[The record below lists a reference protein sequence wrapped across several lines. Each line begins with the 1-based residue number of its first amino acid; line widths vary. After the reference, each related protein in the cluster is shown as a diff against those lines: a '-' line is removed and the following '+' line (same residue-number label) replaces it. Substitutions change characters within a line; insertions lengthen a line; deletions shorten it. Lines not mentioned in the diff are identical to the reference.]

1 MSNLVRNPL
10 LSLWLSGA
18 DAWMGAARGMCSA
31 RMQREQMRALD
42 ELGAQAIRIWS
53 LAWMFPLPA
62 KQPSIAERM
71 AALSLRVVA
80 GGRR

>member
-1 MSNLVRNPL
+1 MRNPL

-31 RMQREQMRALD
+31 EMQREQMRMIH
-42 ELGAQAIRIWS
+42 ELGAQMIQIWG
-53 LAWMFPLPA
+53 AVWMLPSPA
-62 KQPSIAERM
+62 RQRPIAERM

>member
-1 MSNLVRNPL
+1 L

-18 DAWMGAARGMCSA
+18 DAWMGAARGMCFA
-31 RMQREQMRALD
+31 EMQREQMRMIH
-42 ELGAQAIRIWS
+42 ELGAQVIQIWGA
-53 LAWMFPLPA
+53 AWIFPLPTE
-62 KQPSIAERM
+62 QPSIAERM

>member
-1 MSNLVRNPL
+1 
-10 LSLWLSGA
+10 
-18 DAWMGAARGMCSA
+18 MGAVRAMCFA
-31 RMQREQMRALD
+31 EMQRGQMLMLH
-42 ELGAQAIRIWS
+42 ELGAQVIQILGAG
-53 LAWMFPLPA
+53 LMFPLPV

>member
-1 MSNLVRNPL
+1 MRNPL

-31 RMQREQMRALD
+31 EMQREQMRMIH
-42 ELGAQAIRIWS
+42 ELGAQMLQIWGA
-53 LAWMFPLPA
+53 AWMFPLPA
-62 KQPSIAERM
+62 RQRPIAERM

>member
-1 MSNLVRNPL
+1 MGDPVRNPL

-18 DAWMGAARGMCSA
+18 NAWMGVVRGMCFA
-31 RMQREQMRALD
+31 EMQRGQIRMIHA
-42 ELGAQAIRIWS
+42 LGAQVIQILGAGWI
-53 LAWMFPLPA
+53 FPLPA

>member
-1 MSNLVRNPL
+1 MSNPL

-18 DAWMGAARGMCSA
+18 DAWMGAARGMCSTEI
-31 RMQREQMRALD
+31 QRQQMRMIH
-42 ELGAQAIRIWS
+42 EVGEQVIQIWCA
-53 LAWMFPLPA
+53 AWMFPLPG

-80 GGRR
+80 GGRS